1 MKIGTVYHPEFVGR
15 ERFGDKRFS
24 IFSGSGY
31 DAIDYNMTNTEREI
45 YTCSEEELE
54 AAMLSERADIEA
66 AGLFVSQVHGPWRC
80 PPIDSTPADRVER
93 MEKMKRSIRA
103 AYLLGAKFW
112 VVHPIMPNST
122 ADLVLGG
129 ADKTW
134 DINIEF
140 FTELVEYAKEMEV
153 IICLENMPFIPFS
166 IATPEQICRLIDAID
181 DDNFKMCLD
190 TGHVAVF
197 PELSVGD
204 CIRACGDRIRALHIH
219 DNLGDR
225 DSHLYPTR
233 GRINWQDTVSA
244 LREIGF
250 DGVFSLEATL
260 DITLSDD
267 ELIAEG
273 DKLFRIAKEIIEN

>member
-1 MKIGTVYHPEFVGR
+1 MKIGAVYHPEFVGR
-15 ERFGDKRFS
+15 ERFGNKRFS
-24 IFSGSGY
+24 IFAGSGY

-45 YTCSEEELE
+45 YTCSEEDFE

-80 PPIDSTPADRVER
+80 PPIDSTPADRAER
-93 MEKMKRSIRA
+93 MERMKRSIRA
-103 AYLLGAKFW
+103 TRLLGAKFW
-112 VVHPIMPNST
+112 VVHPIMPCST

-134 DINIEF
+134 EINIEF
-140 FTELVEYAKEMEV
+140 FTELCAFAREQGVV
-153 IICLENMPFIPFS
+153 ICVENMPFIPFS
-166 IATPEQICRLIDAID
+166 IATPEQIIKLIDTIN

-204 CIRACGDRIRALHIH
+204 SIRACGDRIKVLHIH

-225 DSHLYPTR
+225 DSHLFPTEGKIDWR
-233 GRINWQDTVSA
+233 DVMVA

-260 DITLSDD
+260 DISLPDG
-267 ELIAEG
+267 ELIAQG
-273 DKLFRIAKEIIEN
+273 DELYRIAKEITEA